1 MKKKHSPELTRKQR
15 KERQNLLVRYGMPRQ
30 ETKRLRTYFEYV
42 CAYNQLID
50 DAIER
55 GDTDGGVSPG
65 LLRDIANEIL
75 TGNIGLTS
83 DPHPYKFE
91 SNISVNFETPNI
103 GDSIE
108 SEPKPLG

>member
-1 MKKKHSPELTRKQR
+1 MS
-15 KERQNLLVRYGMPRQ
+15 RQ
-30 ETKRLRTYFEYV
+30 ETKSLRSYFEYV

-75 TGNIGLTS
+75 AGSMGLTS
-83 DPHPYKFE
+83 DPHLHKYEPNVFT
-91 SNISVNFETPNI
+91 SFGVETPDI
-103 GDSIE
+103 GDMIE
-108 SEPKPLG
+108 